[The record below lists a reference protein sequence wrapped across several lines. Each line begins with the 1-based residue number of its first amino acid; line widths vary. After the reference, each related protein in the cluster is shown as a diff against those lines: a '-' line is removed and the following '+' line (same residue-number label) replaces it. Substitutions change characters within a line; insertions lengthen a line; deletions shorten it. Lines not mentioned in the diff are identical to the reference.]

1 MKFKNLAILL
11 VTLLSFSSCEDNGN
25 DAGNNKG
32 LVSFKNNQ
40 NPSYSGG
47 QISFIAQVQFG
58 FSGKAVECEYDILD
72 GTTKI
77 TSGKASCSSNADGMG
92 LFWESAVINVPI
104 NSTTYK
110 GKTITVYLDPSN
122 KVTSK
127 EYTTEVYVNSY
138 KKGSVIIP

>member
-1 MKFKNLAILL
+1 MKFKTLAILL
-11 VTLLSFSSCEDNGN
+11 VAMFLFSSCEDNGN
-25 DAGNNKG
+25 EVGSNKG
-32 LVSFKNNQ
+32 LVSFKNYQ

-47 QISFIAQVQFG
+47 QIRFIIQVQFG

-77 TSGKASCSSNADGMG
+77 ISGKASCSSNADGMG
-92 LFWESAVINVPI
+92 LFWESAVINIPV

-110 GKTITVYLDPSN
+110 GKTITVHLDPAN

-138 KKGSVIIP
+138 KKGLVVIL